1 MKLSFLLNNQQVKF
15 FLPKFI
21 SVFFRAVP
29 LTILGFSVIE
39 GSLLTSKT
47 LAQTA
52 TTTEVSFRYSGYI
65 TLNASYVL
73 ANTNTIRAFVET
85 GSSSPYILATIGES
99 TNMIPSIAKEIFCG
113 PRTYNGKQ
121 GVLITIVLNQAM
133 PSNGTFSLTLVQSD
147 ATNYQPPIL
156 YIGN

>member
-65 TLNASYVL
+65 TLFVL
-73 ANTNTIRAFVET
+73 
-85 GSSSPYILATIGES
+85 L
-99 TNMIPSIAKEIFCG
+99 
-113 PRTYNGKQ
+113 
-121 GVLITIVLNQAM
+121 
-133 PSNGTFSLTLVQSD
+133 
-147 ATNYQPPIL
+147 
-156 YIGN
+156 

>member
-1 MKLSFLLNNQQVKF
+1 MKLKLSLNNQQTKN
-15 FLPKFI
+15 FLPKFL
-21 SVFFRAVP
+21 SVFLGAVP

-39 GSLLTSKT
+39 GSLLTSKI

-52 TTTEVSFRYSGYI
+52 VTTEVSFRYSGYI
-65 TLNASYVL
+65 RLNASYVV

-85 GSSSPYILATIGES
+85 GSSSPYILATLGEA
-99 TNMIPSIAKEIFCG
+99 TNTGPSVVKEIICG

-121 GVLITIVLNQAM
+121 GVLITILLNQAM
-133 PSNGTFSLTLVQSD
+133 PSNGTFSLTLAQSD